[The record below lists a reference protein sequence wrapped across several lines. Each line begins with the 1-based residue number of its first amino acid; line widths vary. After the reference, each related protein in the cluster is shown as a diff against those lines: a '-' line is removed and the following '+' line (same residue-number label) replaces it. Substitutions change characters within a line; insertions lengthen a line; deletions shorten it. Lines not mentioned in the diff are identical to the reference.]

1 MHEDREVDWNNFLPT
16 QIILPVKQKDIYRHS
31 RSVTGAS
38 MKKTKARELSKAA
51 KDMFLKILNMR
62 FILEIYSID

>member
-1 MHEDREVDWNNFLPT
+1 
-16 QIILPVKQKDIYRHS
+16 
-31 RSVTGAS
+31 